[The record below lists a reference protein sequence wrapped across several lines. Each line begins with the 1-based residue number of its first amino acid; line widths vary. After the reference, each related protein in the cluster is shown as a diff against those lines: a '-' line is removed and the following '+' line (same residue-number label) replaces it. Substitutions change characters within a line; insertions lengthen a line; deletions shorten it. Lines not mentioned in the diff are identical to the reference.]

1 MKKVIA
7 LLVAFILAFS
17 TSISVFAAESNVVY
31 SGKSGEFIFSPGSDQ
46 SPTDLFTEFKD
57 VMPGD
62 TLTQKITVENKASDD
77 VKVNI
82 YLRSLGADENSK
94 DFLSQLTLK
103 VQKSEEDATSD
114 LFDAKADET
123 AGLTDWVCL
132 GTLYSGGK
140 VNLDVTL
147 GVPVE
152 LDNVFQNAIGNLNW
166 EFKIEEFPIEEDDD
180 DLNGSGGTG
189 TDDDLDGKDETDDED
204 DKDDS
209 DNIDDENGLNSDN
222 ENDADEETSDDK
234 DDHKTPQT
242 GDTSNPT
249 LWFIVLISCS
259 IVMVFIL
266 VLKRRKTEK

>member
-17 TSISVFAAESNVVY
+17 TSVSVFAAESNVVY
-31 SGKSGEFIFSPGSDQ
+31 SGKSGEFVFAPGSEH

-152 LDNVFQNAIGNLNW
+152 LDNAFQNAIGNLNW

-180 DLNGSGGTG
+180 INGSGGTG